1 MLLSAGLGL
10 LRNLFQTR
18 KPQHPLQRPRGRA
31 GSGAVRQTRTWA
43 AAEKAELPVFPPRS
57 FSNCS
62 ALCAGGEPLVVPR
75 GGGGPAAAVGNF
87 LPGAKL
93 FYLCRGEGS
102 AGVESPAKIT
112 LFCPAL
118 TASARALL
126 VVLPCLGARLCNRA
140 FCHPN
145 RSATSLTACRDVSLW
160 EESSCPHVLLLLT

>member
-1 MLLSAGLGL
+1 MLLSAGLGS

-102 AGVESPAKIT
+102 AGVESPAKKSH
-112 LFCPAL
+112 FSAL
-118 TASARALL
+118 HSPLRRVLCRLRCL
-126 VVLPCLGARLCNRA
+126 VWEHVFVTVPFATQIA
-140 FCHPN
+140 QQHP
-145 RSATSLTACRDVSLW
+145 
-160 EESSCPHVLLLLT
+160 